1 MLRVEACRRVGQP
14 GLRLGRRILH
24 AEGPAGAKTR
34 EGKGLRNHFGQ
45 SLPALRLAGLTRIVS
60 ELRDRR
66 QPDWKPVLVPVLI
79 EGGPWKGLKLGVR
92 GQTAMPP

>member
-1 MLRVEACRRVGQP
+1 MGQP